1 MKRGERWS
9 ETEMNQLAQSQR
21 EERGR
26 QIWAKGTEVRRVDG
40 YTYSVL
46 SQSGRGAYTV
56 QAMEFGWRCSCPD
69 YGFRNWDCKHVYAVR
84 FSLKM
89 RAEVLHATLAPI
101 ETTDAC
107 VYCGSKH
114 VVKDGL
120 RHNKAGAIQKFNCL
134 ECKRYFT
141 VNLGFEKMKHDPKAI
156 TTAMQLYFNGESLRN
171 TADSLRLLG
180 VQVSHQTVY
189 NWIRKY
195 VSLMESH
202 LEKLT
207 PQVSDTWRA
216 DELWVKVKGNLKYV
230 FAMMD
235 DQTRFWIAQEVA
247 DTKDRFDARNLF
259 RKSAE
264 VAGKK
269 PAILIT
275 DGLGSY
281 HRAFNKEYRNLY
293 NDDAVKPMHVKEI
306 RLAGRIHNNKMERLN
321 GEIRDREK
329 TLRGLKRSDS
339 PILKGYQLFHNYV
352 RPHDALKGKTPADLA
367 GIQVQGENK
376 WLTLIQN
383 AARTSQ
389 IP

>member
-1 MKRGERWS
+1 M
-9 ETEMNQLAQSQR
+9 SQVLNVR

-26 QIWAKGTEVRRVDG
+26 QIWAKGTEVKRLDG

-56 QAMEFGWRCSCPD
+56 QAFEFGWRCSCPD
-69 YGFRNWDCKHVYAVR
+69 YGFRNWDCKHVFAVK

-89 RAEVLHATLAPI
+89 RAQVENATLAPI
-101 ETTDAC
+101 EATDAC
-107 VYCGSKH
+107 LYCGSKH
-114 VVKDGL
+114 VVKDGV
-120 RHNKAGAIQKFNCL
+120 RHNKSGDIQKFQCL
-134 ECKRYFT
+134 ECKGYFT
-141 VNLGFEKMKHDPKAI
+141 VNVGFEKMKHDPKAI
-156 TTAMQLYFNGESLRN
+156 TTAMQLYFSGESSRN
-171 TADSLRLLG
+171 TAKSLKLIG
-180 VQVSHQTVY
+180 VSVSHRTIL
-189 NWIRKY
+189 NWIGKY
-195 VSLMESH
+195 VSLMNKH

-216 DELWVKVKGNLKYV
+216 DELWIKVKGDKKYL

-235 DQTRFWIAQEVA
+235 DQTRFLIAQEVS

-269 PAILIT
+269 PQTLIT

-281 HRAFNKEYRNLY
+281 HRAFKKEYRNLY
-293 NDDAVKPMHVKEI
+293 NDDAVKPQHIKEI

-329 TLRGLKRSDS
+329 TFRGLKRSDS
-339 PILKGYQLFHNYV
+339 PILKGYQLFHNYI
-352 RPHDALKGKTPADLA
+352 RPHEALQGKTPADFA
-367 GIQVQGENK
+367 GIKVEGDNK

-383 AARTSQ
+383 ARRGTSTER
-389 IP
+389 PTSS

>member
-1 MKRGERWS
+1 MS
-9 ETEMNQLAQSQR
+9 QLDSLQR

-40 YTYSVL
+40 YNYSVL
-46 SQSGRGAYTV
+46 SQSGQGAYTV
-56 QAMEFGWRCSCPD
+56 QAFEFGWRCSCPD
-69 YGFRNWDCKHVYAVR
+69 YGFRGWGCKHVYAVK

-89 RAEVLHATLAPI
+89 RAQVENATLAPI
-101 ETTDAC
+101 EATDAC

-114 VVKDGL
+114 IVKDGL

-141 VNLGFEKMKHDPKAI
+141 VNVGFEKMHSSPKAI
-156 TTAMQLYFNGESLRN
+156 TTAMQLYFSGESLRN
-171 TADSLRLLG
+171 TQKALKLMG
-180 VQVSHQTVY
+180 VEVSHVSIL

-195 VSLMESH
+195 VALMDRH
-202 LEKLT
+202 LASLT

-216 DELWVKVKGNLKYV
+216 DELWIKVKGDKKYL

-235 DQTRFWIAQEVA
+235 DQTRFWIAQEVS

-264 VAGKK
+264 LMGKK
-269 PAILIT
+269 PQTIIT

-281 HRAFNKEYRNLY
+281 HKAFNKEYLNLY
-293 NDDAVKPMHVKEI
+293 NDDAVKPRHIKEI
-306 RLAGRIHNNKMERLN
+306 RLAGAIHNNKMERMN

-329 TLRGLKRSDS
+329 VMRGLKRSDT
-339 PILKGYQLFHNYV
+339 PILKGYQIYHNFI
-352 RPHDALKGKTPADLA
+352 RPHEALNGKTPADLA
-367 GIQVQGENK
+367 GIKVGGENK

-383 AARTSQ
+383 ASSPETHSS
-389 IP
+389 